1 MYSSDK
7 ELPESS
13 KSFPF
18 ALSSF
23 PELLNAVYCLLQS
36 RAEKSLF
43 ALVKKNNCY
52 FKNTDKKY

>member
-43 ALVKKNNCY
+43 AQKNNCY